1 MLTSNTGRPS
11 PRSARE
17 LMDLLLDLDLAPGAL
32 RAEIEVYHGESFE
45 PLNAWA
51 ADILGGDGDEVI
63 ATVIGF
69 SSRAAIRSALLDA
82 GVVDMVFID

>member
-1 MLTSNTGRPS
+1 MLISRTGRPS
-11 PRSARE
+11 PRGARE
-17 LMDLLLDLDLAPGAL
+17 LADLLLDLDLGPGAL

-45 PLNAWA
+45 PLNGWA
-51 ADILGGDGDEVI
+51 ADILDGDEVI

-69 SSRAAIRSALLDA
+69 SSRAAIRAALLDA